1 MTEEEVAAGET
12 AATAAA
18 ARPRLDPVRASR
30 IERELREYPRLTARL
45 EWLVEYLAE
54 PPMPAPRRFGRGGRA
69 GVVMGVQDG
78 GVSDPTAGVAI
89 WRPRMVEE
97 SWEIRFRVKPV
108 EYFLLCLTPLQ
119 KAFTQFRYFE
129 DRPMDGVA
137 VAMSV
142 SRAGV
147 YRLREEVLLAA
158 DAAGVARRGVA
169 QGA

>member
-1 MTEEEVAAGET
+1 MEAEA
-12 AATAAA
+12 AATPT
-18 ARPRLDPVRASR
+18 PRLDPVRASQ

-69 GVVMGVQDG
+69 GVAMGVQDS
-78 GVSDPTAGVAI
+78 GVNDPTAMVGI
-89 WRPRMVEE
+89 YRPRMVEE

-108 EYFLLCLTPLQ
+108 EYFLLFLTPPQ

-129 DRPMDGVA
+129 DMAMDAVA
-137 VAMSV
+137 MAMSV

-158 DAAGVARRGVA
+158 DAAGVARRPNVA